1 MADLPILYSFR
12 RCPYAMRARLALC
25 VAGIACELREV
36 KLSNKPPELIAASPK
51 ATVPVL
57 ILSDGTVIDE
67 SIDIMRWALALNDP
81 QDWLSGDDRELID
94 RIDFLFK
101 DHLDRYKYP
110 TRYDDCDPKEHR
122 AAGLEI
128 LKELDTR
135 LAGQPYLCGDKPS
148 LADMATFTFIR
159 QFANTDRQWFDAQP
173 LPHLQ
178 RWLESHLSS
187 ELFAAIMPKYVLWQT
202 GDAPVMFEPVELT

>member
-1 MADLPILYSFR
+1 M
-12 RCPYAMRARLALC
+12 
-25 VAGIACELREV
+25 
-36 KLSNKPPELIAASPK
+36 
-51 ATVPVL
+51 
-57 ILSDGTVIDE
+57 DE

-81 QDWLSGDDRELID
+81 QNWLIGDDRELID
-94 RIDFLFK
+94 RIDFPFK

-110 TRYDDCDPKEHR
+110 TRYDDCDPEEHR

-135 LAGQPYLCGDKPS
+135 LAGQPYLYGDKPS

-159 QFANTDRQWFDAQP
+159 QFANTDRAWFDSQP
-173 LPHLQ
+173 MPHLQ

-187 ELFAAIMPKYVLWQT
+187 ELFAAIMPKLVPWQA
-202 GDAPVMFEPVELT
+202 GDEPVMFEPAELT